1 MLSGSML
8 EHLSAQNIVITGS
21 WLPYDC
27 LDQWGVFYRKIDC
40 LELISNELHDVLN
53 KFVPYKKLTCKNSDI
68 IIDKFRWN
76 NVIHDWLDL
85 YMKRYDNKESF

>member
-1 MLSGSML
+1 MGR
-8 EHLSAQNIVITGS
+8 
-21 WLPYDC
+21 
-27 LDQWGVFYRKIDC
+27 FYRKIDC